1 MRTLWLGFGILLSLF
16 SALQPAVAQ
25 QPRKFAFL
33 VGISSYP
40 ETQLKPLPYA
50 RADILEFRD
59 LLLESGYEVN
69 NVVMMV
75 DDVRALPLSDK
86 TGRYL
91 PEHRKI
97 RTELEILIRQ
107 LEEDDQLVIAMC
119 GHGIQF
125 LGDSA
130 PYFCPLDANLADRST
145 LISMNWVY
153 EQLQPWNETTRRGCK
168 ARARLL
174 IMDACRKDPE
184 STLLRDKDTVD
195 LEPLKLQLAKPPE
208 GLVAL
213 FSCEEGQSALE
224 HDELRHGVFFYH
236 VLEGLRGR
244 ADGDQNQQVTLDEMV
259 AFCKTSTAD
268 YARRKLTAA
277 QNPRQQ
283 GFFDGTWILKELK
296 RSQTFVESLGMQFV
310 DIPAGEF
317 VMGSDETKEDLEQA
331 GFVIPDDVDLN
342 DESPVHRVQLSK
354 FRMLTTE
361 VTRGMFGAFVK
372 ATGYRTDAEK
382 DGKGGWGY
390 NPQTKFGEQDSRF
403 SWRNTGFSQSD
414 NHPVVNVSWNDADA
428 FCRWVTSESEKRGE
442 KVRCRLPTEAQ
453 WEYAAR
459 AGTRTRF
466 ATGDNP
472 LSLRGAAN
480 VMDASFE
487 TAFPGVDYEQFQ
499 TFGFNDGAA
508 FTSVV
513 GRYQKNAFGLYDMH
527 GNVWEW
533 CRDWYDSEYYKN
545 SPATD
550 PQGPSSGS
558 SRVLRGGSWPDGPFL
573 FRCALRYYYTPDY
586 RFYNSGFRLVLE

>member
-1 MRTLWLGFGILLSLF
+1 M
-16 SALQPAVAQ
+16 
-25 QPRKFAFL
+25 
-33 VGISSYP
+33 
-40 ETQLKPLPYA
+40 
-50 RADILEFRD
+50 
-59 LLLESGYEVN
+59 
-69 NVVMMV
+69 VMMV

-153 EQLQPWNETTRRGCK
+153 EQLQPWNETTSRGCK

-184 STLLRDKDTVD
+184 STLLRQKDTVD

-331 GFVIPDDVDLN
+331 GFVIPDDVDVS
-342 DESPVHRVQLSK
+342 DESPPHRVQLSK

-390 NPQTKFGEQDSRF
+390 NPQTKFAEQDSRF
-403 SWRNTGFSQSD
+403 NWRNTGFSQSD

-487 TAFPGVDYEQFQ
+487 TAFPGVDYEMFQ

-527 GNVWEW
+527 GNVFEW

-558 SRVLRGGSWPDGPFL
+558 SRVLRGGSWGGEPGL
-573 FRCALRYYYTPDY
+573 VRCAVRNYDTPVN
-586 RFYNSGFRLVLE
+586 RFYGYGFRLVLE

>member
-1 MRTLWLGFGILLSLF
+1 VRILLLCIGILLPLF
-16 SALQPAVAQ
+16 SALQPLAAQ
-25 QPRKFAFL
+25 APRKFAFL
-33 VGISSYP
+33 VGISGYD
-40 ETQLKPLPYA
+40 EKQLKTLPFA

-59 LLLESGYEVN
+59 LLLESGYEAN

-75 DDVRALPLSDK
+75 DDVRALPLADK
-86 TGRYL
+86 SGRYL

-107 LEEDDQLVIAMC
+107 LEEDDELVIAMC

-125 LGDSA
+125 LGDA
-130 PYFCPLDANLADRST
+130 VPYFCPLDANLADRST

-153 EQLQPWNETTRRGCK
+153 EQLQPWDDTTKRGCK

-184 STLLRDKDTVD
+184 SQLLRETAD
-195 LEPLKLQLAKPPE
+195 LDLAPLKLQLAKPPE

-224 HDELRHGVFFYH
+224 HDPLKHGVFFYH

-244 ADGDQNQQVTLDEMV
+244 ADGDQNQQVTLDEIV
-259 AFCKTSTAD
+259 AYCKTSTAD
-268 YARRKLTAA
+268 YARTKLQAA

-296 RSQTFVESLGMQFV
+296 RTPSFAESLGMQFV

-317 VMGSDETKEDLEQA
+317 VMGSDETNADLERA
-331 GFVIPDDVDLN
+331 GFVIPDGFDAS
-342 DESPVHRVQLSK
+342 DESPAHRVQLSK
-354 FRMLTTE
+354 FRMLSTE
-361 VTRGMFGAFVK
+361 VTRGMFAAFVK

-382 DGKGGWGY
+382 DGKGGYGY
-390 NPQTKFGEQDSRF
+390 NPQTYFEQASRF
-403 SWRNTGFSQSD
+403 NWRNTGFSQSD

-428 FCRWVTSESEKRGE
+428 FCQWVTRESQKRGE
-442 KVRCRLPTEAQ
+442 KVRCLLPTEAQ

-459 AGTRTRF
+459 AGSRTRF
-466 ATGDNP
+466 ATGDSP
-472 LSLRGAAN
+472 LSLNGAAN

-487 TAFPGVDYEQFQ
+487 TQFPNVDYEKFQ

-513 GRYQKNAFGLYDMH
+513 GRYQKNAFGLHDMH
-527 GNVWEW
+527 GNVFEW
-533 CRDWYDSEYYKN
+533 CRDWYGSDYYQN
-545 SPATD
+545 SPAVD

-558 SRVLRGGSWPDGPFL
+558 SRVLRGGSWNDAPVGV
-573 FRCALRYYYTPDY
+573 RCAPRGNSTPGDRSY
-586 RFYNSGFRLVLE
+586 GSGFRLVLE

>member
-317 VMGSDETKEDLEQA
+317 AMGSDETKEDLEQA

-390 NPQTKFGEQDSRF
+390 NQQTKFGEQDSRF

-558 SRVLRGGSWPDGPFL
+558 SRVLRGGSWNLVPF
-573 FRCALRYYYTPDY
+573 FVRCASRSYITPVD
-586 RFYNSGFRLVLE
+586 RFDCGGFRLVLE